1 MAYLNEYNLA
11 GEEVGKIEIDDALL
25 APAANTQ
32 MIKDYVTALRA
43 NARQWSANTKT
54 RAEVN
59 HSGKKPHP
67 QKGTGRARQG
77 YLGAPQY
84 KGGGRVHAPRPKFD
98 QHVKVN
104 KKEKRAVIRQLLIE
118 KILNNS
124 LHVLQ
129 FEEMIK
135 PQTKQV
141 ARFLKERGLE
151 NKKIIFLA
159 EGGNEGQTTILLEKY
174 QMLLLSARNILGL
187 RFLPLT
193 IVNGYDVIANQHL
206 IVMDSAVDQ
215 LKVLLGGQG

>member
-206 IVMDSAVDQ
+206 IIMDSAVDQ